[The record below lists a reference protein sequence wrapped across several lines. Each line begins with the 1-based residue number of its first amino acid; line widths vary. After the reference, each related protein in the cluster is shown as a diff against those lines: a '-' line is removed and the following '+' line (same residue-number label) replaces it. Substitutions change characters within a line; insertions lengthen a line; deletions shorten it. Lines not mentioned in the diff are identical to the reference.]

1 MTEQELIILVDEM
14 KKIKLNF
21 ADLLEIAIDYSSK
34 FVNDYPEKK
43 EPIDVFFA
51 DKSFINQM
59 TDAVRESTILALYA
73 IMIDEKIDFKFL
85 VKKFENKVIQTKV
98 INQLAQKEE
107 DKALLLF
114 YFNELKK
121 HVFETVYKR
130 NKQVSKMSE
139 IPKEILKE
147 RFNYFIENHNA

>member
-43 EPIDVFFA
+43 EPIDIFFS

-130 NKQVSKMSE
+130 NRQVSKMSE

>member
-1 MTEQELIILVDEM
+1 
-14 KKIKLNF
+14 
-21 ADLLEIAIDYSSK
+21 
-34 FVNDYPEKK
+34 
-43 EPIDVFFA
+43 
-51 DKSFINQM
+51 M

-85 VKKFENKVIQTKV
+85 VKKFENKVIKTKV

-130 NKQVSKMSE
+130 NRQVSKMSE

>member
-1 MTEQELIILVDEM
+1 
-14 KKIKLNF
+14 
-21 ADLLEIAIDYSSK
+21 
-34 FVNDYPEKK
+34 
-43 EPIDVFFA
+43 
-51 DKSFINQM
+51 M
-59 TDAVRESTILALYA
+59 TDAVRESTVLALYA

-85 VKKFENKVIQTKV
+85 VKKFENKVFQTKV

-107 DKALLLF
+107 DKVLLLF

-130 NKQVSKMSE
+130 NKQVLKMSE